1 MSDTPLNRSRKTL
14 SDEEVIIDQ
23 EIRNP
28 DGSVHRHREAVRQ
41 GDPALDFRAERA
53 QLEVDRQLKIRDND
67 NAARGLLLG
76 VIATTFLGL
85 GILAWYLLTNR
96 PETETAPV
104 VVPAQPAE
112 PSTPSSP
119 PDINITLPNPPAATE
134 STTETAPTQPT
145 TIETQPAL
153 VQEAPP
159 APADPPSSTITAPA
173 TDPALPDPAP
183 ANSAAPNQPST
194 SSSTETEASTETTP

>member
-1 MSDTPLNRSRKTL
+1 MSDTPLDKSRPTL
-14 SDEEVIIDQ
+14 SDEEVIVDQ
-23 EIRNP
+23 EIRHP

-41 GDPALDFRAERA
+41 SDPALDLRTERA

-67 NAARGLLLG
+67 NAARGLLIG

-85 GILAWYLLTNR
+85 GILAWYLLTSR
-96 PETETAPV
+96 PEPETAPV
-104 VVPAQPAE
+104 VVPTPSE

-145 TIETQPAL
+145 VIETQPAP
-153 VQEAPP
+153 VQSPP
-159 APADPPSSTITAPA
+159 ASANPPNSTTTAPA
-173 TDPALPDPAP
+173 TDPAPADPAP
-183 ANSAAPNQPST
+183 ANSSTPSEP
-194 SSSTETEASTETTP
+194 SSSTGTEASTEATP